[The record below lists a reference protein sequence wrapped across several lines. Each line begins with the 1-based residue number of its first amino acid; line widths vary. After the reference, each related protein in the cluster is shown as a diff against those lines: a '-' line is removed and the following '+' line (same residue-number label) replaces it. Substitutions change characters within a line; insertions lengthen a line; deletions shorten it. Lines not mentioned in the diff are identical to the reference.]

1 MGDISIGE
9 AARRVGLRPSAIRYY
24 ERRDL
29 VPRAPRRGGRRCY
42 DSADVTRLAIVAG
55 SRRAGLSIREIRA
68 LLAAARAPESF
79 GESLGRTIAD
89 LDRRI
94 EALDWLRLRLRE
106 AAACGCERPLECE
119 LATTIEPSEARRYR
133 RP

>member
-9 AARRVGLRPSAIRYY
+9 AARRTGLRPSAIRYY

-29 VPRAPRRGGRRCY
+29 LPRSPRRGGRRCY
-42 DSADVTRLAIVAG
+42 DPSIVRRLSIIAG

-68 LLAAARAPESF
+68 LLAAARSRDALDET
-79 GESLGRTIAD
+79 LVRTIAD

-94 EALDWLRLRLRE
+94 EALDHLRSLLHV
-106 AAACGCERPLECE
+106 AAQCGCARPLECD
-119 LATTIEPSEARRYR
+119 LATSIEPPGASRYR
-133 RP
+133 GG

>member
-9 AARRVGLRPSAIRYY
+9 AARRTGLRPSAIRYY

-29 VPRAPRRGGRRCY
+29 VPRPPRRGGRRCY
-42 DSADVTRLAIVAG
+42 DPSVVTRLAIIAG

-68 LLAAARAPESF
+68 LLAAARSPDAF
-79 GESLGRTIAD
+79 GETLIRTIAD

-106 AAACGCERPLECE
+106 AAACGCEQPLECD
-119 LATTIEPSEARRYR
+119 LVSTIEPPRAWRYR
-133 RP
+133 SD

>member
-9 AARRVGLRPSAIRYY
+9 AARRTGLRTSAIRYY

-29 VPRAPRRGGRRCY
+29 LPPPPRRGGRRCY
-42 DSADVTRLAIVAG
+42 DPSTVTRLAIIAG

-68 LLAAARAPESF
+68 LLAAARSPDTL
-79 GESLGRTIAD
+79 GETLVRTIAD

-94 EALDWLRLRLRE
+94 EALDWLRLQLRE
-106 AAACGCERPLECE
+106 AAQCGCERPLECD
-119 LATTIEPSEARRYR
+119 LATTIEPPRARRYR
-133 RP
+133 GA

>member
-9 AARRVGLRPSAIRYY
+9 AARRTGLRTSAIRYY

-29 VPRAPRRGGRRCY
+29 LPRPPRRSGRRCY
-42 DSADVTRLAIVAG
+42 DPSIVTRLAIIAG

-68 LLAAARAPESF
+68 LLAATRSPDAL
-79 GESLGRTIAD
+79 GETLTRTIAE

-94 EALDWLRLRLRE
+94 EALDWLRLRLHE
-106 AAACGCERPLECE
+106 AAACGCERPLECD
-119 LATTIEPSEARRYR
+119 LAVSMKPR
-133 RP
+133 